1 MTHEGSTI
9 KDGRK
14 LDNASV
20 WCLQIE
26 PGRYCVTGRNLTFE
40 VKEALLMLKGALQ
53 IERSKTGFKMVIP
66 HSSVSALREQC
77 QASGIPVQ
85 MIETDTT
92 APVATSQR
100 QRQIDDGRPH
110 GRFIRFGCHW
120 TFRFDK

>member
-1 MTHEGSTI
+1 MNRITAKRPDAMI
-9 KDGRK
+9 WI
-14 LDNASV
+14 V
-20 WCLQIE
+20 QIE
-26 PGRYCVTGRNLTFE
+26 HDRYSVTGRGITIDAKDTLSRLN
-40 VKEALLMLKGALQ
+40 GAFQ

-100 QRQIDDGRPH
+100 QRYIDDGRKR
-110 GRFIRFGCHW
+110 GRFVRFGSHW
-120 TFRFDK
+120 TFRFDR